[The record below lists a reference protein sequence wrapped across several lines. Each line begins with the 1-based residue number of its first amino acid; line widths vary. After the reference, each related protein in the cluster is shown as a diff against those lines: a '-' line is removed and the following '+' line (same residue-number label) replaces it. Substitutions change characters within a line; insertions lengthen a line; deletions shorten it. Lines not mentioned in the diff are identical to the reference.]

1 MMRIYLLIGMCP
13 HDPLHC
19 VIRAKTNA
27 PTCKRRLLKLP
38 SRVEQSKQ
46 RDSYNQV
53 RSFAVVR
60 AAGNWRERVSWVAAV
75 ARVAVLSCWPLFI
88 PRRRS
93 SSRRFV
99 VVAAAASCLLS
110 PAAGSAALAV
120 AMYVLQS
127 AEARRRRWRRR
138 RQVAAAPLD
147 VAFVTGDCVVGSRS
161 SRSSLP
167 PISYSTTQPCSV
179 LRSRPLYQKSSI

>member
-1 MMRIYLLIGMCP
+1 MRIYLLIGMCP

-93 SSRRFV
+93 SSRRIV
-99 VVAAAASCLLS
+99 VVGAVARCRRRELLAVAGGRQRCPGGRYVCAAVGGGTTAAVAAAA
-110 PAAGSAALAV
+110 A
-120 AMYVLQS
+120 
-127 AEARRRRWRRR
+127 
-138 RQVAAAPLD
+138 
-147 VAFVTGDCVVGSRS
+147 SRCCS
-161 SRSSLP
+161 S
-167 PISYSTTQPCSV
+167 
-179 LRSRPLYQKSSI
+179 